1 MENSDQSITLRAA
14 TAEDE
19 EFLVQLFA
27 STRPEEITALGAN
40 TAAARSFIEMQFT
53 VQRRSYNACYPAAEN
68 QIIVIN
74 DEPIGRMLVD
84 RTGDAIVLVDI
95 ALLENYRDRGIGSL
109 LIRQLI
115 GESVSRQKHVRLAV
129 YKFNPAFRLYQR
141 LGFVVSAEEGLYL
154 KMEYSL
160 APTSI

>member
-1 MENSDQSITLRAA
+1 MESFDQSITLRAA
-14 TAEDE
+14 TGEDE
-19 EFLVQLFA
+19 EFLLQLFA
-27 STRPEEITALGAN
+27 GTRREEIAALGAN
-40 TAAARSFIEMQFT
+40 TAAAQSFIEMQFK
-53 VQRRSYNACYPAAEN
+53 VQRQSYNACYPAAEN
-68 QIIVIN
+68 QIIVID

-115 GESVSRQKHVRLAV
+115 DEAVARQKHVRLAV

-141 LGFVVSAEEGLYL
+141 LGFVVTAEEGLYL

-160 APTSI
+160 APTSL